1 MLDHGTPENAVH
13 DPIESLRHRMRH
25 SAAHVMAD
33 AVVQLFPEAKV
44 AIGPPTADGFYYDFE
59 VERPF
64 TPQDLER
71 IEALMLDTIKSNA
84 PFVREELSRE
94 SAQSMFATQPF
105 KQEIIGD
112 LPDDTTLSIYRHGE
126 FTDLCQG
133 PHVASTG
140 EITAVKLLHTAGA
153 YWRGDENRPMLQ
165 RIYGTAF
172 ESQAELEAHLERL
185 AEAERRDHRALGRQ
199 LNLFTIHE
207 DIGPGLIVWHPK
219 GGVMRS
225 LIEDYWRDI
234 HYRRGYSIVY
244 SPHIGRARLWQ
255 TSGHLDFYRDSM
267 YAPMEIDDQ
276 EYFLKPMNCPFHI
289 QIYRS
294 ALRSYRELP
303 LRIAELGT
311 VYRYE
316 RSGVLHGLM
325 RVRGF
330 TQDDAH
336 IFCLPD
342 QVAAEV
348 GDVLDLTFEIMSA
361 FGFEEYDIM
370 LSTRPEKYVGD
381 PETWDHATESLRQ
394 ALVERNLEYAI
405 DEGGGA
411 FYGPKIDIKIT
422 DALGRAWQCTT
433 VQFDFN
439 LPERFGLVYQDEQ
452 GDRVQPYMVH
462 RAILGSLERF
472 FGVLVE
478 HYAGAFPLWLAP
490 VQAVVIP
497 IADRHNE
504 YAEQV
509 AAQLRDAGFRVEV
522 DDRSERMNQK
532 IRQAQLQ
539 KTPYMLVVGDREAEA
554 AAAAVR
560 TRDGDNHGALPLAD
574 VAAMLT
580 AELAGTPAA

>member
-1 MLDHGTPENAVH
+1 MLDHAAPDHAANPLDAH
-13 DPIESLRHRMRH
+13 RHRMRH

-33 AVVQLFPEAKV
+33 AVLQLFPEAKI
-44 AIGPPTADGFYYDFE
+44 AIGPPTADGFYYDFQ
-59 VERPF
+59 VARPF
-64 TPQDLER
+64 TPEDLER
-71 IEALMLDTIKSNA
+71 IEALMRATIRA
-84 PFVREELSRE
+84 DVPFVRAELSRDE
-94 SAQSMFATQPF
+94 ANGMFADQPF
-105 KQEIIGD
+105 KKEIIAD
-112 LPDDTTLSIYRHGE
+112 LPADATLSIYKHGD

-133 PHVASTG
+133 PHVATAG
-140 EITAVKLLHTAGA
+140 EIAAVKLLHTAGA

-165 RIYGTAF
+165 RIYGAAF
-172 ESQAELEAHLERL
+172 ESQEALDLHLKRL

-199 LNLFTIHE
+199 LNLFTVHE
-207 DIGPGLIVWHPK
+207 EIGPGLIVWHPK
-219 GGVMRS
+219 GGVIRS

-234 HYRRGYSIVY
+234 HYRRGYNIVY

-267 YAPMEIDDQ
+267 YAPMDIDEQ

-342 QVAAEV
+342 QVAGEV
-348 GDVLDLTFEIMSA
+348 GAVLDLTFEMMAA

-370 LSTRPEKYVGD
+370 LSTRPDKFVGE
-381 PETWDHATESLRQ
+381 PAMWEHATESLRQ
-394 ALVERNLEYAI
+394 ALASRGLSYDL

-411 FYGPKIDIKIT
+411 FYGPKIDLKIT

-439 LPERFGLVYQDEQ
+439 LPERFDLVFQDDQ
-452 GDRVQPYMVH
+452 GNRSRPYMVH

-497 IADRHNE
+497 IADRHID
-504 YAEQV
+504 YAGQV
-509 AAQLRDAGFRVEV
+509 AARLRNAGFRAEV
-522 DDRSERMNQK
+522 DDRSERMNLK

-539 KTPYMLVVGDREAEA
+539 KIPYMLVVGDREADA
-554 AAAAVR
+554 NAAAVR
-560 TRDGDNHGALPLAD
+560 TRDGENRGATPLDDVLVMLAAD
-574 VAAMLT
+574 
-580 AELAGTPAA
+580 LAGTPAAR